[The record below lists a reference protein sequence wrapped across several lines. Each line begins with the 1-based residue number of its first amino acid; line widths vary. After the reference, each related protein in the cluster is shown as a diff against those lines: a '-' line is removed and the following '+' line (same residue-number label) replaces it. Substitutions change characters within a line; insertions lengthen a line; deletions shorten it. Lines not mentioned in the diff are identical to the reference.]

1 MSPRMS
7 VIAPNKLGQSLSV
20 TPRIFVSQAK
30 KQADEDI
37 EENSIVNEENE
48 S

>member
-1 MSPRMS
+1 MS
-7 VIAPNKLGQSLSV
+7 VLVPNRLGEGLSV
-20 TPRIFVSQAK
+20 TPRVFVSQAK

-37 EENSIVNEENE
+37 EESSIVNEENE